1 MNFKISY
8 TPYSGDTTVN
18 DEFVIPESSFLSPV
32 KIDKT
37 VAEEVVRHPDTA
49 DNSLAV
55 PLASNVET
63 PASNNDA
70 VRLNL
75 T

>member
-1 MNFKISY
+1 MNFKVSY
-8 TPYSGDTTVN
+8 TPYSGETSVN
-18 DEFVIPESSFLSPV
+18 DRFIIPESSFLSPV
-32 KIDKT
+32 KIDDT

-49 DNSLAV
+49 DNSATV
-55 PLASNVET
+55 SFAANAET

-70 VRLNL
+70 MRLNL